1 MSTKKKE
8 PNYQAYMQQTVP
20 NRNKKSGL
28 QEREARRE
36 FKTQKEKITIR
47 IDQSVLDEFKRL
59 VPEGKGYQNLI
70 NQALREW
77 LAAQGV
83 KELVRE
89 ELNGLVG
96 LAVESIKDVSEE
108 ISKQALLLE
117 QTPNLNR

>member
-1 MSTKKKE
+1 
-8 PNYQAYMQQTVP
+8 MQQTVP